1 MGMQQIGRACLS
13 DENISHIEDGYF
25 LYSHTNQED
34 SMNLVCIIKTDYSSV
49 TTAIS
54 SGAVITANITVTL

>member
-13 DENISHIEDGYF
+13 DENISYIEDGYF